1 MKTITAT
8 IALLLL
14 LAGFAVACN
23 GDDDSDGT
31 PTASTTPSATATASS
46 SATPSVEDEVEAAY
60 LDYWDVYSDAVFN
73 LDESDLEQVMAGP
86 LLERTLEEIDSL
98 RQQNRAAKIDV
109 EHNFAV
115 LDVDSAAG
123 TAVVRDAYAN
133 RSSFV
138 DANTKE
144 LIGQPAGGEI
154 ITDTYSLRLVD
165 GTWKV
170 EDSVRE
176 SQ

>member
-8 IALLLL
+8 LALMLL
-14 LAGFAVACN
+14 LASFAVDC

-31 PTASTTPSATATASS
+31 PTASTTPATTATASGS
-46 SATPSVEDEVEAAY
+46 TTPPLEDEVGTAY
-60 LDYWDVYSDAVFN
+60 LNYWDVYSDAVFN
-73 LDESDLEQVMAGP
+73 LDESALEQVMMGP
-86 LLERTLEEIDSL
+86 LLQRTLEEIANL

-115 LDVDSAAG
+115 LDVDSAVG

-133 RSSFV
+133 RSAFV

-144 LIGQPAGGEI
+144 LIGQPADGEI
-154 ITDTYSLRLVD
+154 ITDTYTLRLVD
-165 GTWKV
+165 GIWKV
-170 EDSVRE
+170 EDSVRDT
-176 SQ
+176 Q